1 MVKTYRLLG
10 TDEERLDVLLELDL
24 LAELLELEEDDLL
37 DPKPKPELGFEDEP
51 DDPADAAADF
61 C

>member
-1 MVKTYRLLG
+1 
-10 TDEERLDVLLELDL
+10 VLLELDL
-24 LAELLELEEDDLL
+24 LAELLELEEEDLL